1 MKFPDLNGKD
11 AEQTAEDMA
20 LIARG
25 EELDLPWR
33 RLRVLLD
40 HEFVEIVSPVIQG
53 GSHRGSATALHW
65 TEKGAEFM
73 HQAPK
78 GK

>member
-11 AEQTAEDMA
+11 AEQAAEDMA

-53 GSHRGSATALHW
+53 GSHGVVCGRGRNSTLGRLAAV
-65 TEKGAEFM
+65 ERK
-73 HQAPK
+73 K
-78 GK
+78 